1 VEAAAV
7 QMDDRL
13 PFYRAMYLRAME
25 TPLPM
30 ARRI

>member
-25 TPLPM
+25 TPVPM